1 MSELQIRIATKKD
14 AEVLADL
21 SRRTFYDSFA
31 KVNTPENMDRF
42 MNTQFTREQLIEE
55 VGVPGNTF
63 LLAYLDA
70 VLAGYT
76 RLCENQP
83 PPELAATAASAI
95 ELVRIYSEQHAIG
108 KGVGKALMQYCLQL
122 AGDKNKEWIWL
133 GVWEHNHRAIDF
145 YTKWGFEK
153 FGEHIFLVGD
163 DPQTDWWMKR
173 KV

>member
-1 MSELQIRIATKKD
+1 MPELLIRIATEKD
-14 AEVLADL
+14 AELLADL

-31 KVNTPENMDRF
+31 QQNTAENMDLF

-63 LLAYLDA
+63 LLAYLDDE
-70 VLAGYT
+70 LAGYV

-83 PPELAATAASAI
+83 PSELAAAAAPAI
-95 ELVRIYSEQHAIG
+95 ELVRIYSEQHTIG

-122 AGDKNKEWIWL
+122 ARDKNKEWIWL
-133 GVWEHNHRAIDF
+133 GVWEHNRRAIDF